1 MILYVQRDTLLLAN
15 DFENFKNMSLKISEP
30 DPAKPFSAPGWAGQA
45 DFKKTKVKFDLLS
58 AINML
63 LMVEK
68 ILVEEYITLFYG
80 YEKANK
86 K

>member
-15 DFENFKNMSLKISEP
+15 DFENFKNMSLKISEL

-45 DFKKTKVKFDLLS
+45 DFKKAKVKFDLLS

-68 ILVEEYITLFYG
+68 ILVEEYLTVFYG